1 MYMYMCIYL
10 ELHVCVREHMYMYMY
25 ILLEKC
31 VCLSFH
37 RGSESSSGESPEAPP
52 MSPEVNKESSARN
65 GGAGETRTVEGLF
78 GDTAELSSS

>member
-1 MYMYMCIYL
+1 MYP
-10 ELHVCVREHMYMYMY
+10 
-25 ILLEKC
+25 
-31 VCLSFH
+31 SFH

-65 GGAGETRTVEGLF
+65 GGEGETRTVEGLF